1 MIKLS
6 KHIDQLFKDV
16 PDGEQ
21 KETIKQEILQNL
33 EEKVHDLMMQD
44 KEEED
49 AINKTIVEFGDIE
62 DIKKELGV
70 KEHIEQKTEKK
81 DMSKLNLGFSL
92 WGSALI
98 IAFFIFLNFYY
109 SPETIWFVYPTFGVL
124 WWPLAMFFAWERT
137 K

>member
-98 IAFFIFLNFYY
+98 ITFFIFLNFYY